1 MSVGRDFDEEEI
13 PRSRLTWPWVALLG
27 AVAAAALALHSPLL
41 AVSRIEVVGAVES
54 SAVARVAASGVGE
67 GALLLWVDTE
77 AVRRAVAEDPWVSHV
92 AVERVWPNRLVVEV
106 FERRPVVWIEGTTV
120 WMRVATDGVVID
132 VAERPIPGLVQAAV
146 AMPDRSPGEKPTDP
160 VWGELVALA
169 LVLTDGIGSDIRV
182 ELRGAELWSD
192 VREIEVR
199 LGHPI
204 DLADKART
212 LVALLREPLE
222 PGSRIDVT
230 SPQRPA
236 IYPPDD
242 PQSDIEG

>member
-1 MSVGRDFDEEEI
+1 VSTRAGLEEEI
-13 PRSRLTWPWVALLG
+13 PRSRLTWPWVVLFG
-27 AVAAAALALHSPLL
+27 AIATAALALHSPLL
-41 AVSRIEVVGAVES
+41 SVSRIDVVGVVES
-54 SAVARVAASGVGE
+54 SAVARIASSGVGE

-77 AVRRAVAEDPWVSHV
+77 AVRRAVAEDPWVAEV

-106 FERRPVVWIEGTTV
+106 AERRPVVWIEGTAA

-132 VAERPIPGLVQAAV
+132 RAERPIPGLIQAAI
-146 AMPDRSPGEKPTDP
+146 AMPDRMPGERPTDP

-169 LVLTDGIGSDIRV
+169 IVLTDGIGPDVVV
-182 ELRGAELWSD
+182 ELRGAELWTI

-212 LVALLREPLE
+212 LVALLQDPIE

-236 IYPPDD
+236 VYPPED
-242 PQSDIEG
+242 PQSGVEG